1 MAALFSVWLGL
12 ACLSLSL
19 AMVFWRP
26 AFHDVTVLINMW
38 FACPGTICM
47 AGLVLWA
54 HRKDNSGDS
63 GIAAR
68 RIQSKVAI
76 GLALTA
82 AAIVYALV
90 IGAHRI
96 ATPA

>member
-1 MAALFSVWLGL
+1 MFSVWLGL

-19 AMVFWRP
+19 VMVLWRP

-54 HRKDNSGDS
+54 HRKDTSGDS
-63 GIAAR
+63 GVAAR
-68 RIQSKVAI
+68 RMQSKVAI

-82 AAIVYALV
+82 AAIIYALV
-90 IGAHRI
+90 IGADQI
-96 ATPA
+96 ATSA

>member
-1 MAALFSVWLGL
+1 MAALFSVWLRL
-12 ACLSLSL
+12 ACLALSL
-19 AMVFWRP
+19 VMLLWRP

-38 FACPGTICM
+38 FACPGTICI

-54 HRKDNSGDS
+54 HRKDVSGDA

-68 RIQSKVAI
+68 RVQAKVAI
-76 GLALTA
+76 GLALAA

-90 IGAHRI
+90 IGADRI
-96 ATPA
+96 AAPA